1 MTINSHGNQ
10 PNHLSWMTSQSHF
23 KVITIKKISAHPST
37 SCESMNVQLKKRD
50 ASFRLVLSKHFAIL
64 LLKTPCF
71 AIHLGAFEWL
81 PFASAVL
88 CCRLFMPLLNGRV
101 DNDGE
106 VRCLFFPFL
115 DLQYTGSPLTRTLP
129 PLSTVQFKFALWN
142 SSWRGHFFISRH

>member
-1 MTINSHGNQ
+1 MV
-10 PNHLSWMTSQSHF
+10 TSQTIYPEWLARVTL
-23 KVITIKKISAHPST
+23 KLLITIKKISAHPST

-101 DNDGE
+101 DNDGG

-129 PLSTVQFKFALWN
+129 PLSTAQFKFPLWN